1 MPHYN
6 EMFELSVE
14 DMDLI
19 ETALRHSRDSLSQ
32 ALLERSAADHG
43 DRADTLRR
51 IQELLG
57 RLHNQKIFYRPRSGV
72 YVGG

>member
-19 ETALRHSRDSLSQ
+19 ETALRRNRDALSQ
-32 ALLERSAADHG
+32 ALLERSAEAHD
-43 DRADTLRR
+43 DRAETLRR

-57 RLHNQKIFYRPRSGV
+57 RLHNQKIFYRPRSGI

>member
-19 ETALRHSRDSLSQ
+19 ETALRRNRDALSQ
-32 ALLERSAADHG
+32 ALLERSAGAHD
-43 DRADTLRR
+43 DRAETLRR

-57 RLHNQKIFYRPRSGV
+57 RLHNQKIFYRPRSGI